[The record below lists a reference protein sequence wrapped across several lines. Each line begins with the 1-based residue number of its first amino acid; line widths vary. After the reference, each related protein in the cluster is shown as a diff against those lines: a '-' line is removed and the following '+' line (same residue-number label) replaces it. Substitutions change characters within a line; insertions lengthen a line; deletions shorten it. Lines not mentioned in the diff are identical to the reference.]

1 MKHKMFC
8 NAEDMSI
15 PERSPI
21 VDINKPEI
29 KLTAIRRTIKDSN
42 KMPNLLPNEPL
53 IKGATLLILLVFNI
67 LKIGNYLIHTDYHKE
82 ERIHTH
88 KIRQ

>member
-1 MKHKMFC
+1 MALIL
-8 NAEDMSI
+8 NIDTSTSI
-15 PERSPI
+15 CS
-21 VDINKPEI
+21 VALADSGEI
-29 KLTAIRRTIKDSN
+29 TTIKESN
-42 KMPNLLPNEPL
+42 KMPNLLPIEPL

-67 LKIGNYLIHTDYHKE
+67 LKIGIYLIHTDYHKE